1 MKPEQTQSSTCK
13 VPVSSISFVPKDF
26 SLKKECIMNVTRQLR
41 IISISLVLMALVVAF
56 NACSKK
62 DVVSDEPILSP
73 TGNSGVAS
81 PSGVESGNLG
91 TGNAGDVGVG
101 SADLQTV
108 FFDYDSFNLRSDAR
122 NALKSNGDWMKKHS
136 SVRIQIEGHCDERGT
151 NEYNMALGDRRAN
164 AAKSFLVK
172 MGVSKSRIDT
182 ISYGEERPSDPGHDE
197 SAYSKNRRA
206 AFILLSK

>member
-1 MKPEQTQSSTCK
+1 
-13 VPVSSISFVPKDF
+13 
-26 SLKKECIMNVTRQLR
+26 MNVLRQLR

-62 DVVSDEPILSP
+62 DVVSDEPIMSP
-73 TGNSGVAS
+73 TGNSGSAS
-81 PSGVESGNLG
+81 SSGVESGNLG
-91 TGNAGDVGVG
+91 NAGDSGVG
-101 SADLQTV
+101 SSDLQTV
-108 FFDYDSFNLRSDAR
+108 YFDFDSFNLGSEAR
-122 NALKSNGDWMKKHS
+122 NALKSNGEWLKKNS
-136 SVRIQIEGHCDERGT
+136 SARVQIEGHCDEKGT

-182 ISYGEERPSDPGHDE
+182 ISYGEERPADPGHDE
-197 SAYSKNRRA
+197 GAWARNRRA